1 MHRPQELCDQGDISL
16 CIIYAQLSSLL
27 VLSKLTN
34 VLKLRFLTWEGK
46 KKEEELGLP
55 MEKLLD
61 NSCKESIT
69 ISQHLICTL
78 KNTCN

>member
-16 CIIYAQLSSLL
+16 CITYAQPSSLL
-27 VLSKLTN
+27 ALSKLTN
-34 VLKLRFLTWEGK
+34 VLKLSVLTWEGK

-61 NSCKESIT
+61 NSCKEPIT
-69 ISQHLICTL
+69 INQHFICIL
-78 KNTCN
+78 KNHM